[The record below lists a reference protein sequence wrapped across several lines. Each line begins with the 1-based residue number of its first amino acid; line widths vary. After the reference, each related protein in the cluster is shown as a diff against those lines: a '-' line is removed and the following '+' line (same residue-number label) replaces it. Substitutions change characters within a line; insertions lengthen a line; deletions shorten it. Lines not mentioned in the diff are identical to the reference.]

1 MSSFFKVERYLNRLH
16 KRSISPDVD
25 NPTQE
30 RTGVKKKG
38 GYKEIE
44 PFTLYRL
51 STIRF
56 LLRKL

>member
-38 GYKEIE
+38 GYKEMTLIA

-56 LLRKL
+56 LL